1 MSLTSRTP
9 RRTGPTSTAQIC
21 RSFGRK
27 ANRSI
32 YWTGFID
39 EMKIGAVMD
48 LSPGSG
54 ALLEAALSRGILYY
68 GLCRNRSHMNW
79 LQGIADRA
87 TCGLIA
93 TQGSGFLVAE

>member
-1 MSLTSRTP
+1 
-9 RRTGPTSTAQIC
+9 
-21 RSFGRK
+21 
-27 ANRSI
+27 
-32 YWTGFID
+32 
-39 EMKIGAVMD
+39 MKIGAVMD